1 MWNRLMDKPIPTL
14 AEWAGGQPAFE
25 TLTRMF
31 YAKVPDDPILAPVF
45 AGMNPHHAQHVAAF
59 LTEVFGGPKAYTA
72 AGGTHAGMIA
82 HHLGRHLTE
91 TQRRAWVALMLDTAD
106 EAGLPDDPEFRAAFV
121 GYIEW
126 GTRLAKLNS
135 QDGVG
140 PLDASA
146 PMPEWNWGPP
156 GGPWLG

>member
-1 MWNRLMDKPIPTL
+1 MSNEIPSL

-25 TLTRMF
+25 KLTELF
-31 YAKVPDDPILAPVF
+31 YAKVPDHPILGPVF
-45 AGMNPHHAQHVAAF
+45 AGMSPAHAKHVAAF
-59 LTEVFGGPKAYTA
+59 LTEVFGGPKAYSDI
-72 AGGTHAGMIA
+72 GGSHAHMVA
-82 HHLGRHLTE
+82 HHFNRSLTE
-91 TQRRAWVALMLDTAD
+91 EQRRAWVALMLDTAD

-135 QDGVG
+135 HPGAG
-140 PLDASA
+140 PADPDA
-146 PMPEWNWGPP
+146 PMPQWNWGPP

>member
-1 MWNRLMDKPIPTL
+1 MSNEIPSL

-25 TLTRMF
+25 KLTALF
-31 YAKVPDDPILAPVF
+31 YAKVPQDPILAPVF
-45 AGMNPHHAQHVAAF
+45 AGMNPAHAKHVAAF
-59 LTEVFGGPKAYTA
+59 LTEVFGGPKAYSEI
-72 AGGTHAGMIA
+72 GGSHSGMVA
-82 HHLGRHLTE
+82 HHFNRSLTE
-91 TQRRAWVALMLDTAD
+91 EQRRAWVNLMLDTAD

-135 QDGVG
+135 QPGATSD
-140 PLDASA
+140 PEA
-146 PMPEWNWGPP
+146 PMPQWNWGPP